1 MTKRILR
8 SILLVAVL
16 VLAASTGA
24 TLGILYYHFGGQL
37 EEELR
42 REASYLSVSVEK
54 EGIEAFDDLPAD
66 AERVTYI
73 DTDGT
78 VLFDN
83 RADENG
89 MENHGDR
96 EEVKEALEQGS
107 GRAVRNSDTLSQRTL
122 YYALRLSDGKVLRVS
137 STQYNI
143 PGLMGGMIQPL
154 LIILILMAALSA
166 WIAYRVSRGIVEP
179 INRLDLDHPEDNQ
192 VYDEIA
198 PLLTKIN
205 RQQKQIRRE
214 IADAKRQQEEFSI
227 ITENMEEG
235 FVILDVHTEVLSY
248 NSSALKL
255 LGAEESRERRSILAM
270 NRSQEF
276 QRIVEQVLSGRHVI
290 TMLELGDRSCQI
302 AANPVFHD
310 NEVSGAVLLIL
321 DVTERMK
328 GEQMRREFTA
338 NVSHELKT
346 PLTSIIGYADM
357 LRTVECTKEETF
369 EAVNYIFQ
377 QGKRLESLSFKLLEL
392 IVTGKQE
399 YDFRPLGA
407 EEFIQDA
414 VRLTETG
421 RKEKEICLT
430 AHIEKGTVIG
440 DRDLLVSMLTNFLD
454 NARKAVSE
462 HGQIRIRGRNQA
474 GGYLLSISDNGCGM
488 EEKELTRITEAFYMV
503 DKSRARKEGGAGL
516 GMTLCSRILDLH
528 GARWKISSIPGKG
541 TSIALWFPG
550 RKEGSGE

>member
-179 INRLDLDHPEDNQ
+179 INQLDLDHPEDNQ

-346 PLTSIIGYADM
+346 PLTSISGFAEIIGDGFVKPEDTRKFAGRIFKEAQRLITLVNDVIKISQLDEGKLPYE
-357 LRTVECTKEETF
+357 REETDLYELCREILRRMEERASAAGVHLYLKGPHKKITTVQTILDEVLNNLCDNGIKYNKKGGNLTVTIEEGEGETRISVEDQGIGIPAEDQKRVF
-369 EAVNYIFQ
+369 ERFYRVDKSHSKAI
-377 QGKRLESLSFKLLEL
+377 GGTGLGLS
-392 IVTGKQE
+392 IVKHGAM
-399 YDFRPLGA
+399 YLGA
-407 EEFIQDA
+407 EVKVE
-414 VRLTETG
+414 
-421 RKEKEICLT
+421 
-430 AHIEKGTVIG
+430 
-440 DRDLLVSMLTNFLD
+440 S
-454 NARKAVSE
+454 
-462 HGQIRIRGRNQA
+462 
-474 GGYLLSISDNGCGM
+474 
-488 EEKELTRITEAFYMV
+488 
-503 DKSRARKEGGAGL
+503 
-516 GMTLCSRILDLH
+516 TL
-528 GARWKISSIPGKG
+528 GKG
-541 TSIALWFPG
+541 STFTLVLP
-550 RKEGSGE
+550 EQ

>member
-143 PGLMGGMIQPL
+143 PGLLGGMIQPL

-192 VYDEIA
+192 AYDEIA

-310 NEVSGAVLLIL
+310 NEISGAVLLIL

-328 GEQMRREFTA
+328 GEQMRREFIA

-346 PLTSIIGYADM
+346 PLTSISGFAEIISDGFVKPEDTRKFAGRIFKEAQRLITLVNDVIKISQLDEGKLPYE
-357 LRTVECTKEETF
+357 REETDLYELCREILRRMEERASAAGVHLYLKGPHKKITTVQTILDEVLNNLCDNGIKYNKKGGNLTVTIEEGEGETRISVEDQGIGIPAEDQKRVF
-369 EAVNYIFQ
+369 ERFYRVDKSHSKAI
-377 QGKRLESLSFKLLEL
+377 GGTGLGLS
-392 IVTGKQE
+392 IVKHGAM
-399 YDFRPLGA
+399 YLGA
-407 EEFIQDA
+407 EVKVE
-414 VRLTETG
+414 
-421 RKEKEICLT
+421 
-430 AHIEKGTVIG
+430 
-440 DRDLLVSMLTNFLD
+440 S
-454 NARKAVSE
+454 
-462 HGQIRIRGRNQA
+462 
-474 GGYLLSISDNGCGM
+474 
-488 EEKELTRITEAFYMV
+488 
-503 DKSRARKEGGAGL
+503 
-516 GMTLCSRILDLH
+516 TL
-528 GARWKISSIPGKG
+528 GKG
-541 TSIALWFPG
+541 STFTLVLP
-550 RKEGSGE
+550 EQ

>member
-143 PGLMGGMIQPL
+143 PGLLGGMIQPL

-179 INRLDLDHPEDNQ
+179 INQLDLDHPEDNQ

-302 AANPVFHD
+302 AANPVFHE

-346 PLTSIIGYADM
+346 PLTSISGFAEIISDGFVKPEDTRKFAGRIFKEAQRLITLVNDVIKISQLDEGKLPYE
-357 LRTVECTKEETF
+357 REETDLYELCREILRRMEERASAAGVHLYLKGPHKKITTVQTILDEVLNNLCDNGIKYNKKGGNLTVTIEEGEGETRISVEDQGIGIPAEDQKRVF
-369 EAVNYIFQ
+369 ERFYRVDKSHSKAI
-377 QGKRLESLSFKLLEL
+377 GGTGLGLS
-392 IVTGKQE
+392 IVKHGAM
-399 YDFRPLGA
+399 YLGA
-407 EEFIQDA
+407 EVKVE
-414 VRLTETG
+414 
-421 RKEKEICLT
+421 
-430 AHIEKGTVIG
+430 
-440 DRDLLVSMLTNFLD
+440 S
-454 NARKAVSE
+454 
-462 HGQIRIRGRNQA
+462 
-474 GGYLLSISDNGCGM
+474 
-488 EEKELTRITEAFYMV
+488 
-503 DKSRARKEGGAGL
+503 
-516 GMTLCSRILDLH
+516 TL
-528 GARWKISSIPGKG
+528 GKG
-541 TSIALWFPG
+541 STFTLVLP
-550 RKEGSGE
+550 EQ